1 MAGTEKAME
10 RLSGR
15 MGTLDGLYKR
25 GIVTGNLLWKQLK
38 SLLSSKDARTVFSQ
52 LVEPDKKALK
62 ILNRI
67 EDPEGWRELFTKDR
81 DSREAIFYKNLV
93 NIMDSGTDHQD
104 RVLRMLQIACLPFY
118 SGFLPLT
125 EEKKK
130 ASSDLKPSRVS
141 VLD

>member
-1 MAGTEKAME
+1 MPGTEKAME

-25 GIVTGNLLWKQLK
+25 GIVTGDLLLKQLK
-38 SLLSSKDARTVFSQ
+38 SLLSSKDARTVFST

-62 ILNRI
+62 ILSRI

-81 DSREAIFYKNLV
+81 DRRETFFYKNLV
-93 NIMDSGTDHQD
+93 NIMGSEVDQQD
-104 RVLRMLQIACLPFY
+104 RILRMLQIACLPFY

-125 EEKKK
+125 EERKK
-130 ASSDLKPSRVS
+130 ASPDPKPSRVS

>member
-15 MGTLDGLYKR
+15 MDTLDGLYKR
-25 GIVTGNLLWKQLK
+25 GIVTGDLLLKQLK
-38 SLLSSKDARTVFSQ
+38 SLLSSKDARTVFST

-62 ILNRI
+62 ILSRI

-81 DSREAIFYKNLV
+81 DRRETFFYKNLV
-93 NIMDSGTDHQD
+93 DIMGSEVDQQD
-104 RVLRMLQIACLPFY
+104 RILRMLQIACLPFY

-125 EEKKK
+125 EERKK

>member
-1 MAGTEKAME
+1 MAGTEKAIE

-25 GIVTGNLLWKQLK
+25 GIVTGELLWKQLK
-38 SLLSSKDARTVFSQ
+38 SLLSSKDARAVFST
-52 LVEPDKKALK
+52 LIEPDKKALK
-62 ILNRI
+62 ILSRI

-81 DSREAIFYKNLV
+81 DRREAIFYKNLV
-93 NIMDSGTDHQD
+93 NIMDSEKDQQD

-125 EEKKK
+125 KERKK

>member
-1 MAGTEKAME
+1 MAGTEKAIE

-25 GIVTGNLLWKQLK
+25 GIVTGDLLWKQLK
-38 SLLSSKDARTVFSQ
+38 ALLSSKDARTVFST

-62 ILNRI
+62 ILSRI

-81 DSREAIFYKNLV
+81 DRREAIFYKNLV
-93 NIMDSGTDHQD
+93 NIMGSETDQQE

-130 ASSDLKPSRVS
+130 PSSDLKPSRVS